1 MERDDP
7 KDWGSLEKG
16 HQPLDEGWIPGV
28 RGGYQPETS
37 EAGSPPTGGG
47 GGKEPPKKSD

>member
-1 MERDDP
+1 MSDKNDRRPLNDGHIP
-7 KDWGSLEKG
+7 VSVEK
-16 HQPLDEGWIPGV
+16 GWIPHV

-47 GGKEPPKKSD
+47 GGKEVEKKG

>member
-1 MERDDP
+1 MSDKDREGAWERMEKGFVPRDD
-7 KDWGSLEKG
+7 E
-16 HQPLDEGWIPGV
+16 V

-47 GGKEPPKKSD
+47 GGKEPKKDED